1 VIDQSTGAGPVS
13 SRFDP
18 VSLEILWSRL
28 GGIADEMWN
37 TILRTSFSSIVS
49 AALDFGCSILDAEG
63 GQLIHAAASMPLF
76 NLALPRITRDLLQR
90 HRGRIHPGDVF
101 IGNDPWLCCGHLPDV
116 AVITPVFHNDRLVA
130 FSASIAHQADFGG
143 AHAANRVREV
153 YEEGLFLPVMKL
165 YERGARN
172 ETLFELIAANVRT
185 PELVFGDL
193 ESQVAAN
200 EVGARRFVK
209 LLVEYELDDP
219 SVLVDELQGR
229 SEQAMRAIIR
239 DLPDG
244 VYRAEGWSDSK
255 GQRTKIAVAITIDGD
270 EMLVDYEGTGDQLET
285 GGTNTTL
292 SFVIGETHHALKCLL
307 APGIPHNEGS
317 TRPIKV
323 IAPEGSILN
332 CTFPI
337 AVNARVSTAL
347 HIYPTIN
354 AALAKIVG
362 ERAQAANGLY
372 TFPRVLGLYPDGR
385 GYNAPIFAGG
395 GQGGSRDR
403 DGAGGYLF
411 PTSCSAVSV
420 ELFEAACPV
429 MITRHEWV
437 ADSAG
442 AGQHRGGPAAQV
454 VVRRL
459 PAYAEPV
466 RMTYSPMRSVVPA
479 PGMSGGQDGTLD
491 LPLWNGEPVAMDSP
505 IRRDGWAMFR
515 TDVDELTFHAPSG
528 AGFGDPHARD
538 RSAIEADIRTGL
550 VTPEGA
556 ARDYGFRP
564 RGA

>member
-1 VIDQSTGAGPVS
+1 MRNASTDPGALA

-49 AALDFGCSILDAEG
+49 AALDFGSAVLDSEG
-63 GQLIHAAASMPLF
+63 GQLIHASASMPLF
-76 NLALPRITRDLLQR
+76 NLALPRITRDLLKR
-90 HRGRIHPGDVF
+90 HRGRIYPGDVF

-116 AVITPVFHNDRLVA
+116 AVITPVFHGDRLVA
-130 FSASIAHQADFGG
+130 FTASIAHQADFGG

-185 PELVFGDL
+185 SDLVFGDL
-193 ESQVAAN
+193 EAQVAAN
-200 EVGARRFVK
+200 EVGAKRFVS
-209 LLVEYELDDP
+209 LLVEYDLPEP
-219 SVLVDELQGR
+219 SVLVKELQGR
-229 SEQAMRAIIR
+229 SEQAMRSVIR

-244 VYRAEGWSDSK
+244 TYRAEGWSDSK
-255 GQRTKIAVAITIDGD
+255 GQRTKIAVAITIRGD
-270 EMLVDYEGTGDQLET
+270 EMLVDYDGTGDQLES

-317 TRPIKV
+317 TRPITV
-323 IAPEGSILN
+323 TAPEGSILN

-347 HIYPTIN
+347 HIYPTLN
-354 AALAKIVG
+354 AALSTIVG
-362 ERAQAANGLY
+362 ERAQGANGLY

-403 DGAGGYLF
+403 DGVGGYLF
-411 PTSCSAVSV
+411 PTSCSAVSI

-429 MITRHEWV
+429 MITRKEWV

-442 AGQHRGGPAAQV
+442 AGERRGGPAAQI

-459 PAYAEPV
+459 PGYAEPV
-466 RMTYSPMRSVVPA
+466 RMTYSPMRSVVAA
-479 PGMSGGQDGTLD
+479 PGMRGGKDGTLD
-491 LPLWNGEPVAMDSP
+491 LPLWNGIPVPMDSS
-505 IRRDGWAMFR
+505 IRRDGWTMFR
-515 TDVDELTFHAPSG
+515 SDADELTFHAPSG
-528 AGFGDPHARD
+528 AGYGDPGRRD
-538 RSAIEADIRTGL
+538 PAAIEADLRTGI
-550 VTPEGA
+550 VTKEGA
-556 ARDYGFRP
+556 ARDYGYRRRP
-564 RGA
+564 